1 MENNDVTNP
10 TLETPALEAPSAF
23 FSALDAG
30 ATLSVAAGF
39 AEIDDDTLKTIMQC
53 KNNQKKIKKHAARS
67 RIFFMQHLRNA
78 VTIAAERGDV
88 RSIVQAMQ
96 TLFPVD
102 YPNVK
107 QVEVKE
113 IKDNYMGMDLSI
125 DTEKKDISIE
135 KMTTSELLIL
145 AERLK

>member
-1 MENNDVTNP
+1 MENNNVTNP
-10 TLETPALEAPSAF
+10 TLEIPTLEAPSAF

>member
-1 MENNDVTNP
+1 M
-10 TLETPALEAPSAF
+10 
-23 FSALDAG
+23 
-30 ATLSVAAGF
+30 AAGY
-39 AEIDDDTLKTIMQC
+39 AELDDDALKNCMCDKIT
-53 KNNQKKIKKHAARS
+53 QKKVKKSAARS
-67 RIFFMQHLRNA
+67 RIFFMQQLRNA
-78 VTIAAERGDV
+78 VNIAAERGDV

-135 KMTTSELLIL
+135 KMTTSELLAL